1 MQLAWSNLT
10 PFEKTAVVVAGFE
23 LVLFIAVV
31 AVPAAVAGYGY
42 MLYWLIFGPPS
53 LCFAPLLFRW
63 FKYQEERPLVQP
75 ITPSGN
81 PAFNSRDTLRPNPS
95 LNPRPATASV
105 ARREAPWVILRLA
118 AGNTCLRGRG

>member
-1 MQLAWSNLT
+1 MQLAWSNSRHS
-10 PFEKTAVVVAGFE
+10 KDGGCGCRFE

-63 FKYQEERPLVQP
+63 FKYQEERL
-75 ITPSGN
+75 SC
-81 PAFNSRDTLRPNPS
+81 SHHS
-95 LNPRPATASV
+95 
-105 ARREAPWVILRLA
+105 
-118 AGNTCLRGRG
+118 